1 MKSKLALFASCLLI
15 SACSK
20 TTILP
25 QHSPSSTTNEKIATT
40 NNNTSSSDASQSNP
54 TTTPQQPAIQN
65 PSTPIQ
71 SINISDEEAKQIAL
85 NQMQGTIT
93 EFSRDFDDYI
103 PKYEI
108 SIVNGDMEYEYE
120 ISAIDGSVIGYSV
133 ESIYD

>member
-1 MKSKLALFASCLLI
+1 MKYKLAIFTSCLLI
-15 SACSK
+15 SACSN
-20 TTILP
+20 TTPVP
-25 QHSPSSTTNEKIATT
+25 QQTVSPATSENTKT
-40 NNNTSSSDASQSNP
+40 NNDNATSPNNSQSNSAI
-54 TTTPQQPAIQN
+54 TPQQQ
-65 PSTPIQ
+65 TPTP
-71 SINISDEEAKQIAL
+71 SINITDEEAKQIAL

-120 ISAIDGSVIGYSV
+120 ISAIDGSIIGYSV

>member
-1 MKSKLALFASCLLI
+1 MKYKLAIFMSFLLI

-20 TTILP
+20 TTPLP
-25 QHSPSSTTNEKIATT
+25 QQTPSQATSENTTTT
-40 NNNTSSSDASQSNP
+40 GDNPPSSDATQSNP
-54 TTTPQQPAIQN
+54 TPTQQPVIPN
-65 PSTPIQ
+65 PPTTTQ

-120 ISAIDGSVIGYSV
+120 ISAIDGSIIGYSA
-133 ESIYD
+133 ESIYN